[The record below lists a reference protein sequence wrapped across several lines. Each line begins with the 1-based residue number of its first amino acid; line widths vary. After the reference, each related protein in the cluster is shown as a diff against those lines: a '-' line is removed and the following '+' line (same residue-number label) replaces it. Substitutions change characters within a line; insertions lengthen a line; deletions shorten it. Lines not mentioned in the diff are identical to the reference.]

1 MSKCVTFGSS
11 RVSRPG
17 RVGPL
22 HRLRPTDG
30 SLRTLTGLCMLP
42 ERVEPTWPTGRFRPA
57 QRTKDSPRSIARG
70 IGSRAAQ
77 SRGPLQ
83 PREFKRHS
91 RNPPLFTHSSSNWSA
106 GSSSADCVG
115 SKSPRYDVQ
124 TNAGVREARLQMNCV
139 GPNRPGE

>member
-1 MSKCVTFGSS
+1 MYQYKYHSINCVSKCVTFSS
-11 RVSRPG
+11 SRPG
-17 RVGPL
+17 PIGPL

-42 ERVEPTWPTGRFRPA
+42 ERVEPTRPPERFRPA

-115 SKSPRYDVQ
+115 S
-124 TNAGVREARLQMNCV
+124 
-139 GPNRPGE
+139 NRPGATCKPMQECGKLVCK